1 MAIKKKVAAK
11 TSKKTA
17 SKKKAAPNAAT
28 AKPKLKSI
36 AQRQTKLQ
44 VLQAIADDTGLERKQ
59 VAAVFTSLGE
69 LIQRHLQ
76 KRGSGEFSIPDTG
89 VKIRRVKKPAAKAR
103 TGRNPAT
110 GEQITIAA
118 KPAHNVIRLSALK
131 ALKDTLM

>member
-11 TSKKTA
+11 TRKKTA
-17 SKKKAAPNAAT
+17 SRKKATTQAAN

-36 AQRQTKLQ
+36 AQPQTKLQ
-44 VLQAIADDTGLERKQ
+44 VLQAIAEDTGMERKQ
-59 VAAVFTSLGE
+59 VAAVFSSLGE
-69 LIQRHLQ
+69 LIQRHMQ

-110 GEQITIAA
+110 GEPITIAA
-118 KPAHNVIRLSALK
+118 KPAHSVIRLSALK
-131 ALKDTLM
+131 ALKDTLG

>member
-17 SKKKAAPNAAT
+17 SKKKAAAQAAT
-28 AKPKLKSI
+28 AKPKLKAI

-44 VLQAIADDTGLERKQ
+44 ILQAIADDSGLERKQ

-69 LIQRHLQ
+69 LLQRHMQ

-89 VKIRRVKKPAAKAR
+89 VKIRRVKKPATKAR

-118 KPAHNVIRLSALK
+118 KPAHNVIRVSALK
-131 ALKDTLM
+131 ALKDTLV